1 MLFLHFRHNFISLP
15 IGMKNVMM
23 KISALLL
30 SVWYC
35 LSIIGFDL
43 HTCSETGDTFVH
55 ISFTSHSCHD
65 IHDDHCDS
73 ACAHEHGDHCEEPV
87 EHHHDGR
94 CCEDEYQV
102 ISLTGL
108 RSDDDS
114 NGSFHGSGCPCIM
127 ETESDTFA
135 LLADITDNNYF
146 EEPDS
151 GLILAD
157 AQPLLSIWRI

>member
-1 MLFLHFRHNFISLP
+1 M
-15 IGMKNVMM
+15 
-23 KISALLL
+23 
-30 SVWYC
+30 
-35 LSIIGFDL
+35 
-43 HTCSETGDTFVH
+43 
-55 ISFTSHSCHD
+55 SFTSHSCHD

-73 ACAHEHGDHCEEPV
+73 ACEHEHDEHCEEPV

-114 NGSFHGSGCPCIM
+114 HGSFHGGECPCIM
-127 ETESDTFA
+127 ETECDTFA
-135 LLADITDNNYF
+135 LLADIFDYRYF

-151 GLILAD
+151 GLIVVD

>member
-1 MLFLHFRHNFISLP
+1 MVRCTLVFFFLHLQVD
-15 IGMKNVMM
+15 MKDALM
-23 KISALLL
+23 KISAILL
-30 SVWYC
+30 VIWYC
-35 LSIIGFDL
+35 LSIIGFDV
-43 HTCSETGDTFVH
+43 HTCSETGDSFVH
-55 ISFTSHSCHD
+55 MSFTSHSCHD
-65 IHDDHCDS
+65 IHDDHCDW
-73 ACAHEHGDHCEEPV
+73 ACEHEHDEHCEEPV

-114 NGSFHGSGCPCIM
+114 NGSFHGGECPCIM
-127 ETESDTFA
+127 ETECDTFA
-135 LLADITDNNYF
+135 LLADIFDYRYF

-151 GLILAD
+151 GLIVAD